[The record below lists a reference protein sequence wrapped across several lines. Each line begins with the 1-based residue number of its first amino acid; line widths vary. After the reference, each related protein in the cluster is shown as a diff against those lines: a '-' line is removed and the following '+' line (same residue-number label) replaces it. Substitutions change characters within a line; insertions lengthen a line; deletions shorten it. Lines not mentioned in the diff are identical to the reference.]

1 MTDVER
7 KRKFI
12 ISIIY
17 YAIIGVIGLLLV
29 KYAFGVC
36 FPIFFAFIV
45 ALFLQRPKNF
55 LVRKTFL
62 KSGFASTLCVITMTL
77 IVLALVALTGVR
89 VAEEIKGFVDYIML
103 QFQNIDV
110 LINNVEDRLFAI
122 VSGLPDFLSNS
133 LSESLTTLF
142 TQVREFIAGTND
154 ELSSQITSS
163 LSGSFSLSWITTPLS
178 GVISTAKQIPSAVI
192 AIVISIVAAC
202 FMTAEFDKVKHFIV
216 IQFPEEKREGRI
228 RAKNLLKDSLT
239 KMGKAYILIM
249 LITFCELFLGFS
261 VLKLLGIFNSNYIF
275 IICVVTTIIDIIP
288 ILGTGTILLPW
299 IVYSLIVGNYAMAIG
314 LIVMYATITVIRQ
327 IIEPKLVAGQLGLS
341 PIVTLTA
348 MYIGLKVF
356 GFLGIFIGPIL
367 IIMLKLL
374 NDEGI
379 IRLWKSPSREK
390 ARLEKIEAEKAE
402 KEVKAEKENEK
413 A

>member
-12 ISIIY
+12 INIIY
-17 YAIIGVIGLLLV
+17 YVILGFIGLLLV

-36 FPIFFAFIV
+36 FPIFFAFVV
-45 ALFLQRPKNF
+45 AIFLQRPKNF

-62 KSGFASTLCVITMTL
+62 KNGTASTLCVIAMTL
-77 IVLALVALTGVR
+77 LVLALIALIGVR
-89 VAEEIKGFVDYIML
+89 VAEEVKSFIDYVML

-110 LINNVEDRLFAI
+110 LINNIEVRLSSI
-122 VSGLPDFLSNS
+122 VAGLPSFLSQS
-133 LSESLTTLF
+133 LSESLANLF
-142 TQVREFIAGTND
+142 TQIREFVAGTND

-163 LSGSFSLSWITTPLS
+163 LSGSFSLSWITAPLS
-178 GVISTAKQIPSAVI
+178 GGISTAKQIPSVVI

-202 FMTAEFDKVKHFIV
+202 FMTAEFDKVKDFMV
-216 IQFPEEKREGRI
+216 IQFPEEKRDDFI
-228 RAKNLLKDSLT
+228 RAKNLLKNTLT

-249 LITFCELFLGFS
+249 LITFCELFLGFT
-261 VLKLLGIFNSNYIF
+261 VLKLLGIFNSRYIF
-275 IICVVTTIIDIIP
+275 IICVVTTIVDIIP

-299 IVYSLIVGNYAMAIG
+299 TAYSLIVGNYAMAIG
-314 LIVMYATITVIRQ
+314 LIIMYATITVIRQ

-356 GFLGIFIGPIL
+356 GVLGIFIGPIL

-379 IRLWKSPSREK
+379 IKLWRSPSRERAK
-390 ARLEKIEAEKAE
+390 AEKAI
-402 KEVKAEKENEK
+402 AEKAAKEEK
-413 A
+413 KADNA

>member
-12 ISIIY
+12 INIIY
-17 YAIIGVIGLLLV
+17 YVILGFIGLLLV

-36 FPIFFAFIV
+36 FPIFFAFVV
-45 ALFLQRPKNF
+45 AFFLQRPKNF

-62 KSGFASTLCVITMTL
+62 KNGTASTLCVIAMTL
-77 IVLALVALTGVR
+77 LVLALVALIGVR
-89 VAEEIKGFVDYIML
+89 VAEEVKSFIDYVMM

-110 LINNVEDRLFAI
+110 LINNVEVRLSSI
-122 VSGLPDFLSNS
+122 VAGLPDFLSKS
-133 LSESLTTLF
+133 LSESLANLF
-142 TQVREFIAGTND
+142 TQVREFVAGTND

-163 LSGSFSLSWITTPLS
+163 LSGSFSLSWITAPLS
-178 GVISTAKQIPSAVI
+178 GVISTAKQIPSVVI

-202 FMTAEFDKVKHFIV
+202 FMTAEFDKVRDFI
-216 IQFPEEKREGRI
+216 ILQFPEEKRDDFI
-228 RAKNLLKDSLT
+228 RAKNLLKNTLT
-239 KMGKAYILIM
+239 KMCKAYLLIM
-249 LITFCELFLGFS
+249 LITFCELFLGFT
-261 VLKLLGIFNSNYIF
+261 VLKLLGIFNSSYIF
-275 IICVVTTIIDIIP
+275 IICVVTTIVDIIP

-299 IVYSLIVGNYAMAIG
+299 TAYSLIVGNYAMAIG
-314 LIVMYATITVIRQ
+314 LIIIYATITVIRQ

-356 GFLGIFIGPIL
+356 GVLGIFIGPIL

-390 ARLEKIEAEKAE
+390 ARLEKAAAEQAAKKENKAEKA
-402 KEVKAEKENEK
+402 
-413 A
+413 

>member
-12 ISIIY
+12 INIIY
-17 YAIIGVIGLLLV
+17 YVLLGFIGLLLV

-36 FPIFFAFIV
+36 FPIFFAFVV
-45 ALFLQRPKNF
+45 AFFLQRPKNF

-62 KSGFASTLCVITMTL
+62 KNGTASTLCVIAMTL
-77 IVLALVALTGVR
+77 LVLALVALIGVR
-89 VAEEIKGFVDYIML
+89 VAEEVKSFIDYVMM

-110 LINNVEDRLFAI
+110 LINNVEVRLSSI
-122 VSGLPDFLSNS
+122 VAGLPDFLSKS
-133 LSESLTTLF
+133 LSESLANLF
-142 TQVREFIAGTND
+142 TQVREFVAGTND

-163 LSGSFSLSWITTPLS
+163 LSGSFSLSWITAPLS
-178 GVISTAKQIPSAVI
+178 GVISTAKQIPSVVI

-202 FMTAEFDKVKHFIV
+202 FMTAEFDKVRDFI
-216 IQFPEEKREGRI
+216 ILQFPEEKRDDFV
-228 RAKNLLKDSLT
+228 RAKNLLKNTLT
-239 KMGKAYILIM
+239 KMGKAYLLIM
-249 LITFCELFLGFS
+249 LITFCELFLGFT
-261 VLKLLGIFNSNYIF
+261 VLKLLGIFNSSYIF
-275 IICVVTTIIDIIP
+275 IICVVTTIVDIIP

-299 IVYSLIVGNYAMAIG
+299 TAYSLIVGNYAMAIG
-314 LIVMYATITVIRQ
+314 LIIIYATITVIRQ

-356 GFLGIFIGPIL
+356 GVLGIFIGPIL

-390 ARLEKIEAEKAE
+390 ARLEKAAAEQAAK
-402 KEVKAEKENEK
+402 KRK
-413 A
+413 

>member
-45 ALFLQRPKNF
+45 AIFLQRPKNF

-216 IQFPEEKREGRI
+216 IQFPEEKREDLI